1 MERGEQGRF
10 VKGVSGNPGGRPKVI
25 ENVRDLARQYTDD
38 AIETLATIARNPNAS
53 DSARVQAASALLDR
67 AWGKPHQYTES
78 VNVKAGL
85 NEFLDRVAA
94 ETRID
99 INDRNDGSDGN
110 EQQYKAGVEDL

>member
-1 MERGEQGRF
+1 MFEQRDQGRF

-25 ENVRDLARQYTDD
+25 ENVRDLARQHTDA
-38 AIETLATIARNPNAS
+38 AIETLVTIALNPKSS

-78 VNVKAGL
+78 MNVKAGL

-94 ETRID
+94 ETKID
-99 INDRNDGSDGN
+99 SVSD
-110 EQQYKAGVEDL
+110 L